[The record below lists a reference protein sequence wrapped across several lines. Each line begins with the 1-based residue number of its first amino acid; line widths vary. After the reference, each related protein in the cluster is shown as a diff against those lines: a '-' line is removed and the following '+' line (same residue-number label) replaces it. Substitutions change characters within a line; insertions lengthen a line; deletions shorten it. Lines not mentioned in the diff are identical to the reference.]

1 MKKANGPNVIQKPM
15 SEHEPYRW
23 KRVTKVAYQQER
35 FKRNAKKVNKFFN
48 SFFIFSLSGV
58 FFCMC
63 VFVRMLW
70 LCEVG
75 WGKVVKFF
83 SCFSSSSPSVWSKSN
98 FQVQVKYFLFSSSR
112 LTFFFTVSF
121 VASQIHHHPLEMF
134 SVKNIWGQI
143 SKQCNR
149 ESYLPIHSD
158 SAKSSRPSAFSFHS
172 ISMMSAGFVH
182 CCWWIFIFFIP
193 SFHRIIKQ
201 HAQLTRVIALKCAVD
216 MPTIEW
222 DDHQSMK

>member
-48 SFFIFSLSGV
+48 SFFIFSLSV

-112 LTFFFTVSF
+112 LTFFSLCPSWQ
-121 VASQIHHHPLEMF
+121 AKYIIIRWRC
-134 SVKNIWGQI
+134 SVKKYMRTNI
-143 SKQCNR
+143 K
-149 ESYLPIHSD
+149 
-158 SAKSSRPSAFSFHS
+158 A
-172 ISMMSAGFVH
+172 M
-182 CCWWIFIFFIP
+182 
-193 SFHRIIKQ
+193 
-201 HAQLTRVIALKCAVD
+201 
-216 MPTIEW
+216 
-222 DDHQSMK
+222 